1 MPKRCSSPHSSV
13 ITKKSRN
20 MQSGTKAAAHC
31 IIQFGS
37 EILIVRAKRKQ
48 VWQPVGGKI
57 EGSETTEECILREVK
72 EETGL
77 NLTEAKF
84 QLCLEPTYL
93 ETMKSD
99 IFFCTVLAKP
109 ATKPG
114 NEIAE
119 CRWVPIDDVGVNC
132 DFCLQRCLTLRLVSQ
147 GTTSKTIAPY
157 YIPGPFESRMSSWS
171 SGLCG

>member
-1 MPKRCSSPHSSV
+1 MV
-13 ITKKSRN
+13 ICEN
-20 MQSGTKAAAHC
+20 
-31 IIQFGS
+31 
-37 EILIVRAKRKQ
+37 ELLIVRAKRKQ
-48 VWQPVGGKI
+48 VWQPVGGKV
-57 EGSETTEECILREVK
+57 EGVETTKECILREVE

-114 NEIAE
+114 NEIQVVDY
-119 CRWVPIDDVGVNC
+119 CP
-132 DFCLQRCLTLRLVSQ
+132 
-147 GTTSKTIAPY
+147 
-157 YIPGPFESRMSSWS
+157 
-171 SGLCG
+171 